1 MHRKKVVVGG
11 EGEER
16 DPFCV
21 QFCMYK
27 RTVCSIFGMSHN
39 FQGGLKQQMCFIHT
53 YILSPACNTE
63 GGNGHFIDTP
73 PTLLGLIK
81 NMLHSRNLYVG
92 T

>member
-1 MHRKKVVVGG
+1 MHRKKVVG
-11 EGEER
+11 GEER

-39 FQGGLKQQMCFIHT
+39 FQGGLKQQMCFIH
-53 YILSPACNTE
+53 SPPRNTE

-81 NMLHSRNLYVG
+81 NMLDSRNLYVG

>member
-1 MHRKKVVVGG
+1 
-11 EGEER
+11 
-16 DPFCV
+16 
-21 QFCMYK
+21 MYK

-53 YILSPACNTE
+53 YMLSPACNTE

-81 NMLHSRNLYVG
+81 NMLDSRNLYVG

>member
-39 FQGGLKQQMCFIHT
+39 FQGGLKQQMCFIH
-53 YILSPACNTE
+53 SPPRNTE

-73 PTLLGLIK
+73 PTLLG
-81 NMLHSRNLYVG
+81 
-92 T
+92 